1 MDSSRVLSSPVA
13 QPLCLIGSIGRPHGP
28 PKREVQYTR
37 PGVKVFISAG
47 VIPPILCKVPV
58 LTYTNMQ
65 KDNQRQFRRNTFV
78 SRTFTMARL
87 CLNHAAFYGWSGG
100 GVRWGV
106 ASTGS
111 AQWYSHTVMVG
122 SDKLIQHSQ
131 AKPRHLTVHLDNKIA

>member
-1 MDSSRVLSSPVA
+1 MD
-13 QPLCLIGSIGRPHGP
+13 P
-28 PKREVQYTR
+28 PKHEVQYTR
-37 PGVKVFISAG
+37 PGVKVGAGSQWLNSFISA
-47 VIPPILCKVPV
+47 VIPPILGKVPV
-58 LTYTNMQ
+58 LTYTNTQ

-87 CLNHAAFYGWSGG
+87 CLNHAAFYGWS